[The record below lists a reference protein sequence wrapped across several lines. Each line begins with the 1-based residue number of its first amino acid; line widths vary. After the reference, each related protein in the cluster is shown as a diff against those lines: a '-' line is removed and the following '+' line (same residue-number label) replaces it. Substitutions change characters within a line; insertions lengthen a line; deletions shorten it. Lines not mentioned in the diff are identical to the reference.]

1 MNNILLL
8 LIILILIIFLK
19 KIKNER
25 FSAPQTTNIKYI
37 WSDTNNTSKYKEEIL
52 SENPR
57 HLVYGIWEKIS
68 NYFFIS
74 YLITYILIKII

>member
-1 MNNILLL
+1 MIMMVMDIFSLFFFVLSILYVVN
-8 LIILILIIFLK
+8 LIFGIV
-19 KIKNER
+19 KN
-25 FSAPQTTNIKYI
+25 
-37 WSDTNNTSKYKEEIL
+37 IL

-74 YLITYILIKII
+74 YLITYILIKLI